1 MVSSKLVMI
10 FILLIIK
17 KDFKFSQLS
26 QMFIKFENYF
36 LFLFLPFW
44 WSPHSWSWRWS
55 GEPNTACASGCRPQT
70 RNDETSNCFRT
81 CKNIHET
88 LTKKN
93 ENIGETLM
101 RHCRNIT
108 ETLPKHSLNNSKT
121 KASCYYKTSTK
132 H

>member
-1 MVSSKLVMI
+1 
-10 FILLIIK
+10 
-17 KDFKFSQLS
+17 
-26 QMFIKFENYF
+26 
-36 LFLFLPFW
+36 
-44 WSPHSWSWRWS
+44 
-55 GEPNTACASGCRPQT
+55 
-70 RNDETSNCFRT
+70 
-81 CKNIHET
+81 